1 MDKDKLHRALA
12 HIAAGADK
20 MAQAAQKVLTPLA
33 GPSKETMMDNQDR
46 AVNVIAHGLKNGDS
60 PARIAEHLSDYG
72 LLAED
77 PPEPCI
83 YPDTGEHEWHT
94 VDGYVSVEDGII
106 HVIHDETND
115 DKEPDELMPD
125 WAELRFSNTTKGRET
140 AYAILAA
147 CDLKDTHDDQL

>member
-1 MDKDKLHRALA
+1 MFKDNLHRALA

-20 MAQAAQKVLTPLA
+20 MAQAAQEVLTPLA
-33 GPSKETMMDNQDR
+33 EPSKETMMDNYDR
-46 AVNVIAHGLKNGDS
+46 AERIITHCLKNGDS
-60 PARIAEHLSDYG
+60 PALVARHLADYG
-72 LLAED
+72 LLTPD

-115 DKEPDELMPD
+115 DNEPDELMPD
-125 WAELRFSNTTKGRET
+125 WAELRISDTTKGRET

-147 CDLKDTHDDQL
+147 CDYKDAHDD